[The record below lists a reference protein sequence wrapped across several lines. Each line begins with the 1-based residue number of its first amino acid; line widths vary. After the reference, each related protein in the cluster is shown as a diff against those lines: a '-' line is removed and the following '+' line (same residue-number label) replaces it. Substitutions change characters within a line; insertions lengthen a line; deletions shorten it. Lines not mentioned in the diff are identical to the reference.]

1 MFLEM
6 PYIPPEVI
14 QKHIENVRNLT
25 GNMKGGGMNGSNLG
39 PITKGVPP
47 GARGPSDKAAANAFP
62 IYGPN
67 KIKQ

>member
-1 MFLEM
+1 MSLEM

-25 GNMKGGGMNGSNLG
+25 GNMKGGSLNRSNLG
-39 PITKGVPP
+39 PMTKGVPP
-47 GARGPSDKAAANAFP
+47 GARGASDKAAANAFP
-62 IYGPN
+62 IYGPE